1 MNAKKSFYSI
11 LTVPIRPSS
20 QEQLTIGLLLVD
32 DRNLLFKFSAR
43 KLEFIKKLLPENS
56 FNLLKSYIFGL
67 AEKFTSEDERIT
79 IKFSKTEFVSY
90 LSNYNSNLLT
100 FSKPTPIELDVTDEV
115 FRKLFEKFV
124 FQYEIDVTQDVL
136 KEPVTLKEQLKLNLF
151 PRIKER
157 VNLNQTITVKEVPNL
172 LVPSV
177 KVNFIG
183 QNNLPVAGHCVDFEN
198 TTASISNSIS
208 KLISLIKAF
217 DMDDKKGQYYIIG
230 KEPDKKAFAEQ
241 HNNWQHIRQSN
252 LIEFVDVDDMDQI
265 ASYVEQHNVRPFVID

>member
-1 MNAKKSFYSI
+1 MNSFYSI

-67 AEKFTSEDERIT
+67 AEKLTSEDERMR

-100 FSKPTPIELDVTDEV
+100 FSKPTPIELDVTDES
-115 FRKLFEKFV
+115 FRKLFEKFI
-124 FQYEIDVTQDVL
+124 FQYEVDITQDVL
-136 KEPVTLKEQLKLNLF
+136 KESVTLKERLKLNLY
-151 PRIKER
+151 PKIKER

-183 QNNLPVAGHCVDFEN
+183 QNDLPVAGHSVDFEN
-198 TTASISNSIS
+198 TITSISNSIS

-241 HNNWQHIRQSN
+241 HSNWQHIRQSN

-265 ASYVEQHNVRPFVID
+265 ASYIEQHNVRPFVLG